1 MIIEFDQETMLP
13 VNMYVYYMDIDKAN
27 AEGKPTWELLLDYKS
42 TYGLTDLSPRS
53 MQGLSD
59 RILSDQETANLF

>member
-27 AEGKPTWELLLDYKS
+27 AEGKPTWELLHDYKS
-42 TYGLTDLSPRS
+42 SYGLTDLSPQS